1 MAVTKV
7 PQGTVM
13 SIKVQS
19 GVTTGGLPAYKTTR
33 FTGVKDATV
42 DADFYE
48 IANALADL
56 QSYPLSAIQ
65 RTDTADMVNA

>member
-1 MAVTKV
+1 MAVNKV

-19 GVTTGGLPAYKTTR
+19 GVTTSGSPAYKTTR
-33 FTGVKDATV
+33 FTGVKEATL

-48 IANALADL
+48 IGSALAGL
-56 QSYPLSAIQ
+56 QSYPLSAIL
-65 RTDTADMVNA
+65 RADTASMVNG